1 MLPASLLTF
10 NYTANSGKLY
20 TATRVVQYRALVVTC
35 LYKQIVQKKKKKK
48 KKKGQTGVSSLFI
61 T

>member
-48 KKKGQTGVSSLFI
+48 KGQTGVSSLFI